1 MPYCT
6 LDDLKNHIPEANII
20 QLTDDEGLGTVN
32 QARVDK
38 AITTA
43 DSVIDGYL
51 RGRYTLPLLTVPELI
66 KTIAIDITVYKL
78 YERRLDLEMPEA
90 MSNRY
95 RNAVKLLDQIQKG
108 LIKLGIESPETGPG
122 QGHYKT
128 NKTTEGR
135 TFSKDILDKF

>member
-6 LDDLKNHIPEANII
+6 LDDIKGQIPEANII
-20 QLTDDEGLGTVN
+20 QLTDDEGLGVVN
-32 QARVDK
+32 QSRVDK
-38 AITTA
+38 AISVA

-51 RGRYTLPLLTVPELI
+51 RGRYTLPLSTVPELI

-78 YERRLDLEMPEA
+78 YERRLELEMPEA

-95 RNAVKLLDQIQKG
+95 KNAIKLLDQIQKG
-108 LIKLGIESPETGPG
+108 LVKLGIESPETGPG

-128 NKTTEGR
+128 NKTTEDRIFTKTKLEG
-135 TFSKDILDKF
+135 F